1 MSGLD
6 RVILSQEVRITLQD
20 KKGAAFEA
28 FFSEAAIAMWADDFE
43 PWKPQGSVGD
53 YKCDGYRVSAGT
65 VFQCHAPEHPDPSR
79 IVAKIEADFEGAR
92 QHFGERLKRWIFVHN
107 QKEIPAK
114 AGALLDELRQKFPDI
129 TIGNW
134 TVTHLIHEVMKLPIA
149 ALQNLFPQ
157 FPLDQEL
164 SPEMEEWY
172 AQRLA
177 AMKPRIPSIEMAKE
191 PPPNRNAFES
201 AMDDLGEIDREV
213 RRRLLGYSRWFDPAT
228 KAQVHERLVGLGYGE
243 GTIETNAARLQ
254 ESKLIKITQRHYLPD
269 NLDICQQAAD
279 TLVDEFLEELEA

>member
-6 RVILSQEVRITLQD
+6 RVILSQEVRIALQD
-20 KKGAAFEA
+20 KKGAAFEV
-28 FFSEAAIAMWADDFE
+28 FFSEAAIAMWGDDFE

-53 YKCDGYRVSAGT
+53 FKCDGYRISAGT
-65 VFQCHAPEHPDPSR
+65 VFQCHAPEHPDASR

-92 QHFGERLKRWIFVHN
+92 RHFGGRLKRWIFVHN
-107 QKEIPAK
+107 QREIPAK

-134 TVTHLIHEVMKLPIA
+134 TVTHFINEVMKLPIA
-149 ALQNLFPQ
+149 ALQSLFPQ

-172 AQRLA
+172 ANRLA
-177 AMKPRIPSIEMAKE
+177 ALKPRSPSIEMAE
-191 PPPNRNAFES
+191 GPPPNRNAFDN
-201 AMDDLGEIDREV
+201 AMDQLAEIDREI
-213 RRRLLGYSRWFDPAT
+213 RRRLLGYSRWLDPAAKT
-228 KAQVHERLVGLGYGE
+228 QVHERLVGLGYAE
-243 GTIETNAARLQ
+243 SAIENNAAVLQ
-254 ESKLIKITQRHYLPD
+254 ESKLIKITQSHYLPD
-269 NLDICQQAAD
+269 NLDICQKAAD